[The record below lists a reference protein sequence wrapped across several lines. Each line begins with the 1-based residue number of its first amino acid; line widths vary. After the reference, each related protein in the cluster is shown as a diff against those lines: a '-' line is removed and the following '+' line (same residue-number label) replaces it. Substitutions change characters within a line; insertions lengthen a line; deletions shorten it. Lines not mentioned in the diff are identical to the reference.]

1 MRIGLDLDGVVID
14 SERVFRTYN
23 EIFEIEKNMDKLVDK
38 SEAKFQRRFDWT
50 LEEQLEYTNKYF
62 IKSVENSNLMAGFKI
77 VYDLLKKEDVEL
89 IVITSRGIA
98 PRGNFIQE
106 MEDNAKKL
114 LTDNNIIFDKY
125 YWKQKDKLEACQREN
140 IDLMIDDDYRIV
152 SKLAENGI
160 KCLYFREAGI
170 KKVENN
176 KNVTEVHNWGE
187 IYRFIYNKL
196 HNKT

>member
-77 VYDLLKKEDVEL
+77 VYDLLKQEDVEL

-114 LTDNNIIFDKY
+114 LADNNIIFDKY
-125 YWKQKDKLEACQREN
+125 YWKQKDKLEACQKEN

-160 KCLYFREAGI
+160 KCLYYREAGI
-170 KKVENN
+170 KKIENN
-176 KNVTEVHNWGE
+176 KNVIEVHNWGE
-187 IYRFIYNKL
+187 IYRIIYNKL
-196 HNKT
+196 HNKS

>member
-38 SEAKFQRRFDWT
+38 SEAKFQRRFNWT

-62 IKSVENSNLMAGFKI
+62 IRSVENSNLMAGFKI
-77 VYDLLKKEDVEL
+77 VYDLLKQEDVEL

-114 LTDNNIIFDKY
+114 LADNNIIFDKY
-125 YWKQKDKLEACQREN
+125 YWKQKDKLEACQKEN

-170 KKVENN
+170 KKVEDNE
-176 KNVTEVHNWGE
+176 NVIEVHNWGE
-187 IYRFIYNKL
+187 IYRIIYNKL
-196 HNKT
+196 HNIV

>member
-125 YWKQKDKLEACQREN
+125 YWKQKDKLEACQKEN
-140 IDLMIDDDYRIV
+140 IDLMIDDDHRIV

>member
-23 EIFEIEKNMDKLVDK
+23 EIFEIENNMDKLVDK

-114 LTDNNIIFDKY
+114 LAKNNIVFDKY
-125 YWKQKDKLEACQREN
+125 YWKQKDKLEACQKEN
-140 IDLMIDDDYRIV
+140 IDLMIDDDHRIV

-187 IYRFIYNKL
+187 IYRIIYNKL
-196 HNKT
+196 HNKS

>member
-1 MRIGLDLDGVVID
+1 
-14 SERVFRTYN
+14 
-23 EIFEIEKNMDKLVDK
+23 
-38 SEAKFQRRFDWT
+38 
-50 LEEQLEYTNKYF
+50 
-62 IKSVENSNLMAGFKI
+62 
-77 VYDLLKKEDVEL
+77 
-89 IVITSRGIA
+89 
-98 PRGNFIQE
+98 

-114 LTDNNIIFDKY
+114 LADNNIIFDKY
-125 YWKQKDKLEACQREN
+125 YWKQKDKLEACQKEN

-160 KCLYFREAGI
+160 QCLYLREAGI

-176 KNVTEVHNWGE
+176 KNVIEVHNWGE

>member
-1 MRIGLDLDGVVID
+1 MKIGLDLDGVVID

-23 EIFEIEKNMDKLVDK
+23 EIFEIEKNIDKLVDK
-38 SEAKFQRRFDWT
+38 SEAKFQRRFNWT

-62 IKSVENSNLMAGFKI
+62 VKSVENSNLMAGFKI
-77 VYDLLKKEDVEL
+77 VYDLLKQEDVEL

-114 LTDNNIIFDKY
+114 LADNNIIFDKY
-125 YWKQKDKLEACQREN
+125 YWKQKDKLEACQKEN

-176 KNVTEVHNWGE
+176 ENVIEVHNWGE
-187 IYRFIYNKL
+187 IYRIIYNKL
-196 HNKT
+196 HNKS

>member
-38 SEAKFQRRFDWT
+38 SEAKFQRRFNWT

-62 IKSVENSNLMAGFKI
+62 VKSVENSNLMAGFKI
-77 VYDLLKKEDVEL
+77 VYDLLKQEDVEL

-114 LTDNNIIFDKY
+114 LADNNIIFDKY
-125 YWKQKDKLEACQREN
+125 YWKQKDKLEACQKEN

-176 KNVTEVHNWGE
+176 ENVIEVHNWGE
-187 IYRFIYNKL
+187 IYRIIYNKL
-196 HNKT
+196 HNKS

>member
-125 YWKQKDKLEACQREN
+125 YWKQKDKLEACQKEN
-140 IDLMIDDDYRIV
+140 IDLMIDDDHRIV

-176 KNVTEVHNWGE
+176 KNVIEVHNWGE
-187 IYRFIYNKL
+187 IYRIIYNKL
-196 HNKT
+196 HNKS

>member
-23 EIFEIEKNMDKLVDK
+23 EIFEIEKNMDKLIDK

-50 LEEQLEYTNKYF
+50 LEEQLEYTDKYF

-98 PRGNFIQE
+98 PKGNFIQE

-114 LTDNNIIFDKY
+114 LADNNIIFDKY
-125 YWKQKDKLEACQREN
+125 YWKQKDKLEACQKEN

-187 IYRFIYNKL
+187 IYRIIYNKL
-196 HNKT
+196 HNKS

>member
-23 EIFEIEKNMDKLVDK
+23 EIFEIEKNIDKLVDK
-38 SEAKFQRRFDWT
+38 SESKFQRRFDWT
-50 LEEQLEYTNKYF
+50 LEEQLEFTNKYF

-77 VYDLLKKEDVEL
+77 IYELLKKEDVEL

-125 YWKQKDKLEACQREN
+125 YWKQKDKLEACQKEN

>member
-38 SEAKFQRRFDWT
+38 SEAKFQRRFNWT

-77 VYDLLKKEDVEL
+77 VYDLLKQEDVEL

-114 LTDNNIIFDKY
+114 LADNNIIFDKY
-125 YWKQKDKLEACQREN
+125 YWKQKDKLEACQKEN

-176 KNVTEVHNWGE
+176 ENVIEVHNWGE
-187 IYRFIYNKL
+187 IYRIIYNKL
-196 HNKT
+196 HNKS

>member
-1 MRIGLDLDGVVID
+1 MKIGLDLDGVVID

-23 EIFEIEKNMDKLVDK
+23 EIFEIEKNIDKLVDK
-38 SEAKFQRRFDWT
+38 SEAKFQRRFNWT

-77 VYDLLKKEDVEL
+77 VYELLKKEDVEL

-114 LTDNNIIFDKY
+114 LADNNIIFDKY
-125 YWKQKDKLEACQREN
+125 YWKQKDKLEACQKEN
-140 IDLMIDDDYRIV
+140 IDLMIDDDHRIV

-160 KCLYFREAGI
+160 KCLYYREAGI
-170 KKVENN
+170 KKIENN
-176 KNVTEVHNWGE
+176 KNVIEVHNWGE
-187 IYRFIYNKL
+187 IYRIIYNKL
-196 HNKT
+196 HNKS

>member
-1 MRIGLDLDGVVID
+1 MKIGLDLDGVVID

-23 EIFEIEKNMDKLVDK
+23 EIFEIEKNIDKLVDK
-38 SEAKFQRRFDWT
+38 SEAKFQRRFNWT

-77 VYDLLKKEDVEL
+77 VYELLKKEDVEL

-114 LTDNNIIFDKY
+114 LADNNIIFDKY
-125 YWKQKDKLEACQREN
+125 YWKQKDKLEACQKEN

-160 KCLYFREAGI
+160 KCLYYREAGI
-170 KKVENN
+170 KKIENN
-176 KNVTEVHNWGE
+176 KNVIEVHNWGE
-187 IYRFIYNKL
+187 IYRIIYNKL
-196 HNKT
+196 HNKS

>member
-114 LTDNNIIFDKY
+114 LADNNIIFDKY
-125 YWKQKDKLEACQREN
+125 YWKQKDKLEACQKEN
-140 IDLMIDDDYRIV
+140 IDLMIDDDHRIV

-187 IYRFIYNKL
+187 IYRIIYNKL
-196 HNKT
+196 HNKS

>member
-50 LEEQLEYTNKYF
+50 LEEQLEYTDKYF
-62 IKSVENSNLMAGFKI
+62 LKSVENSNLMAGFKI
-77 VYDLLKKEDVEL
+77 VYDLLKQEDVEL

-98 PRGNFIQE
+98 PKGNFIQE
-106 MEDNAKKL
+106 MEDNAKNL
-114 LTDNNIIFDKY
+114 LAKNDIVFDKY
-125 YWKQKDKLEACQREN
+125 YWKQKDKLEACQKEN

-160 KCLYFREAGI
+160 KCLYYREAGV

-176 KNVTEVHNWGE
+176 PNVIEVHNWGE
-187 IYRFIYNKL
+187 IYRIIYNKL
-196 HNKT
+196 HNKS

>member
-1 MRIGLDLDGVVID
+1 MKIGLDLDGVVID

-23 EIFEIEKNMDKLVDK
+23 EIFEIEKNMDKLIDK

-77 VYDLLKKEDVEL
+77 VYDLLKQEDVEL

-98 PRGNFIQE
+98 PKGNFIQE

-114 LTDNNIIFDKY
+114 LADNNIIFDKY
-125 YWKQKDKLEACQREN
+125 YWKQKDKLEASQKEN

-160 KCLYFREAGI
+160 KCLYYREAGI

-187 IYRFIYNKL
+187 IYRIIYNKL
-196 HNKT
+196 HNKS

>member
-1 MRIGLDLDGVVID
+1 MKIGLDLDGVVID

-23 EIFEIEKNMDKLVDK
+23 EIFEIEKNIDKLVDK

-77 VYDLLKKEDVEL
+77 VYDLLKQENVEL

-114 LTDNNIIFDKY
+114 LADNNIIFDKY
-125 YWKQKDKLEACQREN
+125 YWKQKDKLEACQKEN

-176 KNVTEVHNWGE
+176 ENVIEVHNWGE
-187 IYRFIYNKL
+187 IYRIIYNWL
-196 HNKT
+196 HNIV

>member
-1 MRIGLDLDGVVID
+1 MKIGLDLDGVVID

-23 EIFEIEKNMDKLVDK
+23 EIFEIEKNIDKLVDK

-114 LTDNNIIFDKY
+114 LADNNIIFDKY
-125 YWKQKDKLEACQREN
+125 YWKQKDKLEACQKEN

-176 KNVTEVHNWGE
+176 ENVIEVHNWGE
-187 IYRFIYNKL
+187 IYRIIYNKL
-196 HNKT
+196 HNIV

>member
-23 EIFEIEKNMDKLVDK
+23 EIFEIEKNIDKLVDK
-38 SEAKFQRRFDWT
+38 SEAKFQRRFNWT

-77 VYDLLKKEDVEL
+77 VYELLKKEDVEL

-114 LTDNNIIFDKY
+114 LADNNIIFDKY
-125 YWKQKDKLEACQREN
+125 YWKQKDKLEACQKEN
-140 IDLMIDDDYRIV
+140 IDLMIDDDHRIV

-160 KCLYFREAGI
+160 KCLYYREAGI
-170 KKVENN
+170 KKIENN
-176 KNVTEVHNWGE
+176 KNVIEVHNWGE
-187 IYRFIYNKL
+187 IYRIIYNKL
-196 HNKT
+196 HNKS

>member
-23 EIFEIEKNMDKLVDK
+23 EIFEIEKNIDKLVDK
-38 SEAKFQRRFDWT
+38 SESKFQRRFDWT
-50 LEEQLEYTNKYF
+50 LEEQLEFTNKYF

-77 VYDLLKKEDVEL
+77 IYELLKKEDVEL

-125 YWKQKDKLEACQREN
+125 YWKQKDKLEACQKEN

-196 HNKT
+196 HNKS

>member
-38 SEAKFQRRFDWT
+38 SEAKFQHRFDWT

-77 VYDLLKKEDVEL
+77 VYDLLKQEDVEF

-106 MEDNAKKL
+106 MEDNAKKIL
-114 LTDNNIIFDKY
+114 AENDIVFDKY
-125 YWKQKDKLEACQREN
+125 YWKQKDKLEACQKEN

-160 KCLYFREAGI
+160 QCLYLREAGI

-176 KNVTEVHNWGE
+176 KNVIEVHNWGE

>member
-140 IDLMIDDDYRIV
+140 IDLMIDDDHRIV

>member
-50 LEEQLEYTNKYF
+50 LEEQLEYTDKYF
-62 IKSVENSNLMAGFKI
+62 LKSVENSNLMAGFKI
-77 VYDLLKKEDVEL
+77 VYDLLKQEDVEL

-98 PRGNFIQE
+98 PKGNFIQE

-114 LTDNNIIFDKY
+114 LADNNIIFDKY
-125 YWKQKDKLEACQREN
+125 YWKQKDKLEACQKEN

-160 KCLYFREAGI
+160 KCLYYREAGV

-176 KNVTEVHNWGE
+176 PNVIEVHNWGE
-187 IYRFIYNKL
+187 IYRIIYNKL
-196 HNKT
+196 HNKS

>member
-77 VYDLLKKEDVEL
+77 VYDLLKQEDVEL

-114 LTDNNIIFDKY
+114 LADNNIIFDKY
-125 YWKQKDKLEACQREN
+125 YWKQKDKLEACQKEN

-176 KNVTEVHNWGE
+176 ENVIEVHNWGE
-187 IYRFIYNKL
+187 IYRIIYNKL